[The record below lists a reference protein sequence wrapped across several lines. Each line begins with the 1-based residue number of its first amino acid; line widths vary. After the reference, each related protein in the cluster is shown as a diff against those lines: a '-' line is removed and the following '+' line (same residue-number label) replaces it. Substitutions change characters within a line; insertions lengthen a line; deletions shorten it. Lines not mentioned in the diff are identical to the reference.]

1 VKNDIVTTGYRRL
14 AAIHDAFMKKVEQER
29 TELAEAHAAEV
40 AKLHEDLD
48 LEIHNYME
56 YRQTVRHRLQKLHEA
71 VSSSFDE
78 VQA

>member
-48 LEIHNYME
+48 LEIHSYME
-56 YRQTVRHRLQKLHEA
+56 YRQTVRHRLHKLHET